1 MANGALAA
9 MRDPRR
15 AISSLL
21 TSQEGEFAAG
31 KDPSVHKATVGAHV
45 TTDRVE
51 SNFGCIDILMR
62 MFRCAAPPRSPLPT
76 LPPLPPLPA
85 PPCRIFSQRLRSPP
99 WRALSPVLTAPS
111 QRLPPSSQ

>member
-1 MANGALAA
+1 MALAEKMANGALTA

-21 TSQEGEFAAG
+21 TSQEGECAVG

-51 SNFGCIDILMR
+51 SNFGFIDILMR
-62 MFRCAAPPRSPLPT
+62 MFRCAAPQRSPLPT
-76 LPPLPPLPA
+76 LSPLRPLPA
-85 PPCRIFSQRLRSPP
+85 HPSRIL
-99 WRALSPVLTAPS
+99 
-111 QRLPPSSQ
+111 